1 MSEFKHELIVCIVNE
16 GFSDAVMDAAK
27 EVGATGGTVMDA
39 RGTASKEAEKLFS
52 IVVQPQKE
60 IVMIVV
66 PSEIRD
72 SVLHALYR
80 EVGLNTAGQGIAF
93 SLPVDN
99 VVGIRTETLGTENA
113 GNNSEAE
120 GNGAEN
126 ENAEESAKSTTP
138 AQSED
143 PSGKEKKKLFK
154 KRK

>member
-1 MSEFKHELIVCIVNE
+1 MNEFKHELIVCIVNE

-27 EVGATGGTVMDA
+27 EVGATGGTVIDA

-60 IVMIVV
+60 VVMIVV

-72 SVLHALYR
+72 SVLHALYK

-99 VVGIRTETLGTENA
+99 VVGIRTEAPKTENA
-113 GNNSEAE
+113 ESDSDAE
-120 GNGAEN
+120 NGAEN
-126 ENAEESAKSTTP
+126 AETENAAKSAAA
-138 AQSED
+138 AQSENSAD
-143 PSGKEKKKLFK
+143 KGKKKLFRK
-154 KRK
+154 KK